1 MESNDDDTFRVKVKS
16 LYRTVSDYGNPFKI
30 HDNNLLKHVI
40 QEICDDS
47 VEETIWSIELKGRK
61 QYNSYVSKVLENGSE
76 TVHDR
81 IPKNSY
87 LLMSTALKKGNSTS

>member
-1 MESNDDDTFRVKVKS
+1 MPELSRILQEFEVQLASMESNDDEKTFDHNEQSQAFQKTFHEKVKS

-47 VEETIWSIELKGRK
+47 VEETIRSIELKGRE
-61 QYNSYVSKVLENGSE
+61 Q
-76 TVHDR
+76 
-81 IPKNSY
+81 
-87 LLMSTALKKGNSTS
+87 